1 MLNDKAHHQIK
12 FKFDHPEHGPVEGQ
26 ATIPK
31 SVENPKHSDVTL
43 HTMGL
48 EGDMHVTPEDLGE
61 GDHALGIKHALKTH
75 LDSKLGKSED
85 MEKCGEMS
93 KSEKKP
99 KKLDISNVKVHD
111 VEEAERGV
119 SDKASNVNYSAHIN
133 GVPHKFYTEALD
145 NKIVNKMH
153 DAESTGKIHP
163 HVHDHISFQHKNEEG
178 EEIKKVEAQKLKKSE
193 EFGLAN
199 NEVVD
204 RIVDGIDFSK
214 EEFSVE
220 EVGQM
225 VLAKGYSL
233 SKGSYDGMTVK
244 ENISKSSKDRLSM
257 MKARVDE
264 NKDRYQKMT
273 DREDRNDREVNGSR
287 THTTG
292 TQKDPKGVH
301 ESRYGK
307 GSGKSKAGIFA
318 RSAKVQESFGSLN
331 SAESDR
337 ARGKGIHKQKLKEI
351 KEIKPSLPKSES
363 MMKAKIDNG
372 LSIAEKQNSRDAR
385 QERYHPDGYSSER
398 NMPPAP
404 HPDTIGNEEEYNEY
418 IDPKR
423 RDKFGADLQR
433 VKAKEQMGKLPVG
446 TTKEMTSRGE
456 HGNVRG
462 HVQEN
467 SGHYADPENIRTGV
481 GMHPS
486 RKSRPGSDKKQEPMR
501 SGKEGGFYNRQG
513 QARRQE
519 VLQSAGPGE
528 FDRETR
534 SFPYDQA
541 PERTP
546 QQARVQRIKEIQDRS
561 QARVANERNIA
572 GSRVLPKSESM
583 MKARV
588 DDHVVRAAGLSRASK
603 DKQAAVKTLLRRD
616 RNDRQI
622 AGNADSGSGERVV
635 GSPKSSKGVHQESK
649 NPNLDHSKGASP
661 AGNYVN
667 NKYSDMARDEHKDV
681 IREQKEMKKPN
692 LPKSEGMMKAR
703 VDEGKS
709 ISEKGL
715 DRFERKQDTREK
727 GVQTATTKR
736 APGVSDLGAMQRN
749 PKYMGQEAPHK
760 RSAIKNTVKRA
771 VEENREIKPKLPN

>member
-26 ATIPK
+26 GTIPK

-48 EGDMHVTPEDLGE
+48 EGDMHVTPEDLSE

-85 MEKCGEMS
+85 MEKCGSMS
-93 KSEKKP
+93 KSEINYTRKP
-99 KKLDISNVKVHD
+99 TSKEDVADEVEHD
-111 VEEAERGV
+111 
-119 SDKASNVNYSAHIN
+119 
-133 GVPHKFYTEALD
+133 
-145 NKIVNKMH
+145 
-153 DAESTGKIHP
+153 HP
-163 HVHDHISFQHKNEEG
+163 HLKNLPELHHKDIAKNPEHFLSEFKENTPAKFKMKHGDDTYAVNTEG
-178 EEIKKVEAQKLKKSE
+178 YNYPRYVSKIKKQDSMKKSE
-193 EFGLAN
+193 ISEFGSLMAKD
-199 NEVVD
+199 EVTA
-204 RIVDGIDFSK
+204 RLTDGIDFSK

-233 SKGSYDGMTVK
+233 SKGSYNGMSVK
-244 ENISKSSKDRLSM
+244 ENISKSAKERL
-257 MKARVDE
+257 
-264 NKDRYQKMT
+264 T
-273 DREDRNDREVNGSR
+273 
-287 THTTG
+287 
-292 TQKDPKGVH
+292 
-301 ESRYGK
+301 
-307 GSGKSKAGIFA
+307 
-318 RSAKVQESFGSLN
+318 
-331 SAESDR
+331 
-337 ARGKGIHKQKLKEI
+337 
-351 KEIKPSLPKSES
+351 
-363 MMKAKIDNG
+363 MMKAKVDEG
-372 LSIAEKQNSRDAR
+372 LSIAEKQKSRGAR

-486 RKSRPGSDKKQEPMR
+486 RKSRPGTDKKQEPMR
-501 SGKEGGFYNRQG
+501 SGKEGGFYSRQG

-546 QQARVQRIKEIQDRS
+546 QQARAQRIKEVQDRS

-572 GSRVLPKSESM
+572 SSRVLPKSESM

-588 DDHVVRAAGLSRASK
+588 DENKDLEGKVRAR
-603 DKQAAVKTLLRRD
+603 QE
-616 RNDRQI
+616 RNDRTISSTKTPTGQNTRTAKTGYKRKKELEVGSAEYDKPNQEGQFQRVRGI
-622 AGNADSGSGERVV
+622 PAERRKGEKIVGTPKENTEENSGVHERGGSYAKQKNVV
-635 GSPKSSKGVHQESK
+635 GGGPRSIAANSEKGGEKSWSTGGKY
-649 NPNLDHSKGASP
+649 HSNGTIGSRFA
-661 AGNYVN
+661 N
-667 NKYSDMARDEHKDV
+667 RDVMEG
-681 IREQKEMKKPN
+681 QKKIKPN
-692 LPKSEGMMKAR
+692 LPK
-703 VDEGKS
+703 
-709 ISEKGL
+709 
-715 DRFERKQDTREK
+715 
-727 GVQTATTKR
+727 
-736 APGVSDLGAMQRN
+736 
-749 PKYMGQEAPHK
+749 
-760 RSAIKNTVKRA
+760 
-771 VEENREIKPKLPN
+771 